1 MTEALLVVT
10 TTQTRDLAERIAY
23 ELVERRQA
31 GCVQITGPAESTYRW
46 QGQMEISREEW
57 VLSAKTTPERYA
69 AVEASI
75 RELHTFKT
83 PEIIATPIVAGAAA
97 YLSWL
102 RESVTESP
110 PTESATAEVEAG
122 GLRPEA

>member
-1 MTEALLVVT
+1 MTDALLVVT
-10 TTQTRDLAERIAY
+10 TTPSRDLAERIAY

-46 QGQMEISREEW
+46 QGHMEISREEW
-57 VLSAKTTPERYA
+57 ICSAKTTPERYA

-75 RELHTFKT
+75 LELHTYRT
-83 PEIIATPIVAGAAA
+83 PEIIATPIVAGSPA

-102 RESVTESP
+102 RDSVSEAP
-110 PTESATAEVEAG
+110 KDPATKEFHASE
-122 GLRPEA
+122 